1 MDISEATALVTGANR
16 GIGRHIAA
24 QLLERGAKVYAAAR
38 RPAVDEDLDV
48 DQCAALR
55 DDHDRNTEP
64 VTDETDNKQDL
75 TRQLPE

>member
-1 MDISEATALVTGANR
+1 VHERAAVGADESGSPLADGLAADLVA
-16 GIGRHIAA
+16 
-24 QLLERGAKVYAAAR
+24 E
-38 RPAVDEDLDV
+38 PAVDEDLDV